1 MRCGKWEAIRE
12 LGHGGQ
18 GVAYLALDTAALNL
32 PSVLEELRRAV
43 GGLAA
48 SGSAEDNKR
57 NALAALGIIE
67 KYLERESEKYCAVLK
82 VLHEPARKDEK
93 ALERLRNEV
102 AVLGRLSH
110 RNLIGVI
117 DSSAPE
123 GWFVTPFYR
132 EGALARHL
140 GRFAGRPEEALEAL
154 RGLVAGVEALHKVG
168 VVHRD
173 IKPENIF
180 VSDAGLM
187 LGDFGIVYFEDEAR
201 TRVSDR
207 YENVGSRD
215 WMPGWA
221 MGIRVDDVRP
231 SFDVFSL
238 GKVLWAMVSGRT
250 KMRLWY
256 FDHPDFNLE
265 TQFPTDEQMR
275 WINRLLMGS
284 VREHEEHVWNS
295 AGVLLEQVDQ
305 ILLIMRRRGQVMRRE
320 VARRCDV
327 CGVGDYRLII
337 NERSGPDTLRN
348 FGLNPAGEAFR
359 MFECTNCG
367 NVQIFR
373 VTHMPPGWDEVVR

>member
-1 MRCGKWEAIRE
+1 MRCGKWETIRE

-32 PSVLEELRRAV
+32 PSVLEELRGAV

-110 RNLIGVI
+110 PNLIGVI

-132 EGALARHL
+132 EGALAHHL
-140 GRFAGRPEEALEAL
+140 DRFAGRPEEALEAFC
-154 RGLVAGVEALHKVG
+154 GLVAGVAALHEAG
-168 VVHRD
+168 FVHRD

-180 VSDAGLM
+180 VSDARLV
-187 LGDFGIVYFEDEAR
+187 LGDFGIVYFEDNAK
-201 TRVSDR
+201 TRVSDT

-221 MGIRVDDVRP
+221 MGMRVDEVRP

-256 FDHPDFNLE
+256 FDHPDFDLE
-265 TQFPTDEQMR
+265 RQFPTDERMK
-275 WINRLLMGS
+275 WINRLLAGA
-284 VREHEEHVWNS
+284 VREHEDHVWKS
-295 AGVLLEQVDQ
+295 GGALLGQVDTVLE
-305 ILLIMRRRGQVMRRE
+305 ILRRCGQVMRRDL
-320 VARRCDV
+320 VRRCHV
-327 CGVGDYRLII
+327 CGVGESRLII
-337 NERSGPDTLRN
+337 DERSGHAALRN

-359 MFECTNCG
+359 IFECTNCG
-367 NVQIFR
+367 NVQMFR
-373 VTHMPPGWDEVVR
+373 VTRMPPGWGEIGR